1 MCGKCEQQ
9 RKMKVG
15 ATSYGWVDL
24 LIYGF
29 SQIHAIHTH
38 VRVDSFILAFFTS
51 LSLLRSLGLRFCLK
65 SQQIKDWLIDTNF
78 GSHYSINVIK
88 DETSLLSIFLSKLF
102 GYGPKSD
109 LDWEKETIQSF
120 RYKEFVSK
128 RSWKLEINQNSK
140 IYPHEGLDTHTHKCR
155 FQHNNFRL
163 ENIQCASLNVFS
175 AQNIK
180 NIVLKHAWVSRG
192 CYIYS
197 RFNIIR
203 TRKRIYLVS
212 NLCQYTAYP
221 QTMAQHRFSMYYQ
234 LKVVIEKRKYHNWHT
249 LDRLITDI
257 LRQ

>member
-1 MCGKCEQQ
+1 MCFPRDELSFICRTKILCCIRLNRKIFCYRTYATRISVSSSISLRLRFLLLFLGLMLETITKWICFLFLGNYSAHNWCVEMCGKCEQQ

-65 SQQIKDWLIDTNF
+65 SQQIKGWLIDTNF

-120 RYKEFVSK
+120 RYKAIET
-128 RSWKLEINQNSK
+128 KLK
-140 IYPHEGLDTHTHKCR
+140 
-155 FQHNNFRL
+155 
-163 ENIQCASLNVFS
+163 
-175 AQNIK
+175 
-180 NIVLKHAWVSRG
+180 
-192 CYIYS
+192 
-197 RFNIIR
+197 
-203 TRKRIYLVS
+203 TRNKS
-212 NLCQYTAYP
+212 
-221 QTMAQHRFSMYYQ
+221 
-234 LKVVIEKRKYHNWHT
+234 E
-249 LDRLITDI
+249 
-257 LRQ
+257 